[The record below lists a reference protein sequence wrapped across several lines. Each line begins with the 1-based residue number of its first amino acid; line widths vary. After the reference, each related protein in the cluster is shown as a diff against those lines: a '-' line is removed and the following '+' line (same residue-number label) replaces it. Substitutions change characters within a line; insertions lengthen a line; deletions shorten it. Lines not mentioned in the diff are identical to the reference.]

1 MHASL
6 YGAIFINIDCTKL
19 ELQEV
24 QDMIIY
30 FSGTG
35 NSRYIAKRIADNIR
49 DELID
54 ANDKIKRRDTRTI
67 QVNDRLVVVTPTY
80 AWRIPWLVRD
90 WIRKTYFQGVRQV
103 WFVMSC
109 GAEIGNAAKYNR
121 LLCEEKDFDYMGT
134 AQIVMPENYIAL
146 FHTPET
152 EKARQIVSD
161 AEPVIDNV
169 CRQIVAG
176 HAFAAPRN
184 NLYDR
189 VMSGPVNKLFYPL
202 CVKAKAFHVSDDCI
216 GCGKCVK
223 LCPLNNITLENNKP
237 VWGRK
242 CTHCMACISY
252 CPEKA
257 IEYGKKSSKKERY
270 YFEKL

>member
-1 MHASL
+1 
-6 YGAIFINIDCTKL
+6 
-19 ELQEV
+19 
-24 QDMIIY
+24 
-30 FSGTG
+30 
-35 NSRYIAKRIADNIR
+35 
-49 DELID
+49 
-54 ANDKIKRRDTRTI
+54 
-67 QVNDRLVVVTPTY
+67 
-80 AWRIPWLVRD
+80 
-90 WIRKTYFQGVRQV
+90 
-103 WFVMSC
+103 
-109 GAEIGNAAKYNR
+109 
-121 LLCEEKDFDYMGT
+121 MGT

-169 CRQIVAG
+169 CRQIVSG

-202 CVKAKAFHVSDDCI
+202 CVKAKEFHVSDDCI

-223 LCPLNNITLENNKP
+223 LCPLNNITLEN
-237 VWGRK
+237 
-242 CTHCMACISY
+242 S
-252 CPEKA
+252 
-257 IEYGKKSSKKERY
+257 KKSSEKERY